1 MKEEAKDFE
10 SAFQERLRE
19 MKEKEKEEDEFDG
32 MMIGG
37 GEIIEPDDSINCK
50 MKNIYLVCSMNNY
63 EKERRNIRNERK
75 INPNYILVNEKF
87 ILDSYY
93 FMTGLEVDNLINIEY
108 SEYSPEYCYK
118 LGNEFF
124 K

>member
-1 MKEEAKDFE
+1 MSDIIKVC
-10 SAFQERLRE
+10 
-19 MKEKEKEEDEFDG
+19 
-32 MMIGG
+32 G

-93 FMTGLEVDNLINIEY
+93 FMTDLGDSYKDKEY
-108 SEYSPEYCYK
+108 TDFDD
-118 LGNEFF
+118 LDF
-124 K
+124 